1 MRELRR
7 NRRWRRSAVYTV
19 GALALLLL
27 SQRPLL
33 PRPGIE
39 IRQIRLE
46 NAAAPATALP
56 SEGLFEEAGRSFLI
70 RPDQQGIAERDE
82 NGSGFKWERE
92 FGSIVTAA
100 AVSQNLSAWGLLD
113 GRVFLLDRDGSIV
126 RTIDPRLEGVDS
138 SYPCIYALALSD
150 QGEALAVLFGI
161 LPQQVLVYERDS
173 GFYSLSY
180 ATPLMKDLR
189 STQSAIFSRDGRS
202 LLLKTADG
210 LFYYDR
216 DAGKGALRHPE
227 LFAGEEELL
236 IEDLGLDS
244 FALLKDSAGG
254 RYAGILRHGALE
266 AYFSVPS
273 DSYGIVGGENS
284 FSVKGKNREL
294 VFSRRENE

>member
-1 MRELRR
+1 MRELKR
-7 NRRWRRSAVYTV
+7 NRRWRHSAVYSI

-39 IRQIRLE
+39 ISQIRLE
-46 NAAAPATALP
+46 NAADRATALP
-56 SEGLFEEAGRSFLI
+56 SEGIFEEAGRSFRI
-70 RPDQQGIAERDE
+70 RPDQQGISERDE
-82 NGSGFKWERE
+82 KDLGFKWERE

-126 RTIDPRLEGVDS
+126 RVIDPKLEGVDS

-161 LPQQVLVYERDS
+161 LPQQVLVYERSS

-180 ATPLMKDLR
+180 SKPLMKDLR
-189 STQSAIFSRDGRS
+189 STQSATFSRDGKS
-202 LLLKTADG
+202 LLIKTADG
-210 LFYYDR
+210 LVYYDR
-216 DAGKGALRHPE
+216 DARKGALLHPE

-236 IEDLGLDS
+236 IKDLELDG
-244 FALLKDSAGG
+244 FAILKDSDGG

-266 AYFSVPS
+266 AYFSVPN
-273 DSYGIVGGENS
+273 DSYGLVGGENS
-284 FSVKGKNREL
+284 FTVKEKEREL
-294 VFSRRENE
+294 VFSRRDYE